1 MRNTTPGFLRGQPP
15 GGPDPGLSSPVPEG
29 LDYLTIGL
37 AALAAGAVNAVAG
50 GGTLISFPVM
60 TALGLPPVAANVTNT
75 VALCPGFIGGTF
87 AQRRDLSGQGA
98 RLGALLP
105 VAALGGVAGGVLLLY
120 SGDRVFRALVPF
132 LILSASLLLAVQDRV
147 RAWMLRRQGAGS
159 PAGATD
165 FTRAVVP
172 VGFAAVYGGYFGAGL
187 GVILLATLGL
197 FLTDS
202 LTRLNALKQALSFSA
217 NLAAAVFFVF
227 SGRVVWSVAL
237 VMAVGAL
244 VGGSIGGHFA
254 SRVSPA
260 ALRRVV
266 VAIGL
271 VAGVIYLVK

>member
-1 MRNTTPGFLRGQPP
+1 MPQ
-15 GGPDPGLSSPVPEG
+15 G

-60 TALGLPPVAANVTNT
+60 TALGIPPVAANVTNT

-87 AQRRDLSGQGA
+87 AQRRDLAGQGP
-98 RLGALLP
+98 RLWALLP
-105 VAALGGVAGGVLLLY
+105 AAALGGVAGGVLLLY

-132 LILSASLLLAVQDRV
+132 LILAASALLAAQDRV
-147 RAWMLRRQGAGS
+147 RAWMLRRPGGADS
-159 PAGATD
+159 RASD
-165 FTRAVVP
+165 FARAAAP
-172 VGFAAVYGGYFGAGL
+172 VGLAAAYGGYFGAGL

-197 FLTDS
+197 LLSDS

-217 NLAAAVFFVF
+217 NLAAAVFFAF

-254 SRVSPA
+254 SRVSPG
-260 ALRRVV
+260 ALRRAVV
-266 VAIGL
+266 VVGF
-271 VAGVIYLVK
+271 VVGMIYLVK

>member
-1 MRNTTPGFLRGQPP
+1 MQTGF
-15 GGPDPGLSSPVPEG
+15 
-29 LDYLTIGL
+29 DYLIIGL

-60 TALGLPPVAANVTNT
+60 TALGMPPVAANVTNT

-87 AQRRDLSGQGA
+87 AQRRDLSGQGP
-98 RLGALLP
+98 RLWVLLP
-105 VAALGGVAGGVLLLY
+105 IAALGGVAGGVILLY
-120 SGDRVFRALVPF
+120 SGDSVFRAVVPY
-132 LILSASLLLAVQDRV
+132 LILSASVLLAAQDRL
-147 RAWMLRRQGAGS
+147 RDWMLRRGGRAAGGS
-159 PAGATD
+159 SEMA
-165 FTRAVVP
+165 RAAVP

-197 FLTDS
+197 FLADS

-227 SGRVVWSVAL
+227 SGQVVWSVAL
-237 VMAVGAL
+237 VMAMGAL
-244 VGGSIGGHFA
+244 IGGSIGGHFV

-266 VAIGL
+266 VAIGF
-271 VAGVIYLVK
+271 VVGVSYLMK